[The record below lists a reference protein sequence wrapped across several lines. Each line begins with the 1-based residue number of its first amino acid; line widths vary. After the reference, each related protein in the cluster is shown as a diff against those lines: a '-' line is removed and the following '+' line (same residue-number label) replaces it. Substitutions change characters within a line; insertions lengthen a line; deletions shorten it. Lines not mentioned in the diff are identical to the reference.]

1 MESIQDVLL
10 WRKPAYRLR
19 KGEPPLGDPDRI
31 PGNKQNIQVIS
42 NEILKHLQTKS
53 LGKSVPLSET
63 NPKNSSVLDWIEEA
77 LELYPSHNNKIIEYL
92 INAFRA
98 SLYPRSKE
106 RDRFILVTM
115 QMKNTLVIAHTRSDL
130 SIGGVDQS
138 SKTSKSTKTKKDYS
152 LITPVRRLLDPEN
165 VRRAITIKREKKDIF
180 VWAFEKSRSLS
191 RGLAEFLGISAEN
204 VGWEDTG
211 NIRMIINVDGFDWPL
226 RIDMEREQLDDMV
239 SAKVIKRTGG
249 FKIGRANATIGQVQA
264 FGRTYE
270 YPDFW
275 NSYVD
280 ETEKLVKYRKAFH
293 GLIPEKIQLETI
305 ADGNFTFK
313 YEEDINAVMEI
324 GVNGPSI
331 KIAKDHPRFKIGF
344 FTLKPPRVKLR
355 ETFLEPIY
363 QSVFENKQL
372 ELWHAGE
379 KSSDTPTSIGSLTVF
394 NDIGFSGDI
403 EIYVKKVLGHIH
415 DNSEKQKLLL
425 QYHMCQMC
433 ESWLSSTHFHS
444 LFWFLK
450 QKIQKMIVDEFEKPI
465 MSGKEGFIEYK
476 NLDTIIGKP
485 SDFAKNTLL
494 KHVLKCKKG
503 SKLVRYVIIYG
514 MDESTQTIRP
524 INSWKSE
531 QYTAIE
537 EITNEALENDDLQ
550 IRVLPIS
557 HSGGFIPLVFVTT
570 RSPYYPMHG

>member
-1 MESIQDVLL
+1 MDSIQDVLL
-10 WRKPAYRLR
+10 WRKPAYRLK
-19 KGEPPLGDPDRI
+19 KGEPALSDPDRI
-31 PGNKQNIQVIS
+31 PGNKQSIQVIS
-42 NEILKHLQTKS
+42 NEILRHLQTKS

-63 NPKNSSVLDWIEEA
+63 NPKNSSILDWIVEA
-77 LELYPSHNNKIIEYL
+77 LELYPSYNNKIIDYL
-92 INAFRA
+92 MNAFRA

-106 RDRFILVTM
+106 RDRFILVVM

-130 SIGGVDQS
+130 SIGGVSQS
-138 SKTSKSTKTKKDYS
+138 SKKKQSTAPKNDYS

-165 VRRAITIKREKKDIF
+165 VRRAISIIREKNDVL

-211 NIRMIINVDGFDWPL
+211 NIRMTINVDGFDWPL

-239 SAKVIKRTGG
+239 SAKVIKRTGA
-249 FKIGRANATIGQVQA
+249 FMIGRASATIGQVQA

-280 ETEKLVKYRKAFH
+280 ETEKLVKYRKAFN
-293 GLIPEKIQLETI
+293 GFIPEEIQLETI
-305 ADGNFTFK
+305 IGNNLTFK
-313 YEEDINAVMEI
+313 YEEDINAVSQI
-324 GVNGPSI
+324 GVDGPSI
-331 KIAKDHPRFKIGF
+331 KITKDHPRFKIAF
-344 FTLKPPRVKLR
+344 FTLKPPRIKPQ
-355 ETFLEPIY
+355 ETFLETIY
-363 QSVFENKQL
+363 QSVFENKPL

-379 KSSDTPTSIGSLTVF
+379 KSSDESISIGSLAVF
-394 NDIGFSGDI
+394 NDVGFTSDI
-403 EIYVKKVLGHIH
+403 ENYVKKVLGHIH
-415 DNSEKQKLLL
+415 DNTVKQKLLL

-450 QKIQKMIVDEFEKPI
+450 QKIQKLVDDEFEKPI
-465 MSGKEGFIEYK
+465 MSGKEGYIEYK
-476 NLDTIIGKP
+476 NIDAVIGKP
-485 SDFAKNTLL
+485 SDFAINILL
-494 KHVLKCKKG
+494 EHVLKCKKK
-503 SKLVRYVIIYG
+503 SKLEKYVIIYG
-514 MDESTQTIRP
+514 MDEASQTLRP

-537 EITNEALENDDLQ
+537 EITNNALEKEDLQ
-550 IRVLPIS
+550 IKILPVS
-557 HSGGFIPLVFVTT
+557 HSGGYIPIVFVIT
-570 RSPYYPMHG
+570 RSPFQPMAS